1 VFWFTYNVEHG
12 SFCHWSVKVRE
23 FKEFRENGEDQGK
36 VRGISKVPYC
46 KEREMT
52 DMFKEI

>member
-1 VFWFTYNVEHG
+1 
-12 SFCHWSVKVRE
+12 VRE